1 MLTLAVEKLRETK
14 WDPDMRELFKEI
26 TGGDID
32 LIDSL
37 DVTQMQ
43 DEYDTMSL
51 NMKGIMIPLV
61 GNQARFESKIR

>member
-1 MLTLAVEKLRETK
+1 MLTLAIEKLRETK
-14 WDPDMRELFKEI
+14 WDTDMRDLFKEI
-26 TGGDID
+26 TQGDID

-61 GNQARFESKIR
+61 GKKAKFESKIR

>member
-1 MLTLAVEKLRETK
+1 
-14 WDPDMRELFKEI
+14 MREFFKEI
-26 TGGDID
+26 TKNDIN

-61 GNQARFESKIR
+61 GNKAKFESKIR